1 MARKGQQ
8 YSASG
13 RLAAGA
19 VCVTLC
25 LLASHTAFVSG
36 PVSGPKSLR
45 GTPASSSPQFE
56 SWAAAGALQAGSE
69 TTGPSAV
76 APQFQAAALAA
87 VLALVAGLVPVSP
100 ARAEEAAA
108 PTAAPTEKVAEA
120 ANYVATKQRLDAA
133 KKEEAELKGQ
143 APEKEER
150 LKRQIEQ
157 MKKEEGGGEFVNRGR
172 ESKKENTKRRK
183 VKEVQEKKPGSG
195 FSFALPSLSLPSFSV
210 PEEKSGPVKKVFISP
225 ADELDEDELPL
236 SRENRPLLVL
246 ILLFPSA
253 VYIFFWVA
261 GSLDII

>member
-25 LLASHTAFVSG
+25 LLAAHTAFISG

-69 TTGPSAV
+69 TTGRSAV

-100 ARAEEAAA
+100 ARAQEAAA
-108 PTAAPTEKVAEA
+108 PVAEKVTEA
-120 ANYVATKQRLDAA
+120 SNYVATKQKLDAA
-133 KKEEAELKGQ
+133 KKEETELKSQ

-157 MKKEEGGGEFVNRGR
+157 MKKEEGGDTNFAVNRGR

-210 PEEKSGPVKKVFISP
+210 PEDTSGPVKKKVFISP

>member
-1 MARKGQQ
+1 MAPKGQQ

-19 VCVTLC
+19 VCATLF
-25 LLASHTAFVSG
+25 LKAAHTAFVSG

-45 GTPASSSPQFE
+45 GTQASSSPQFE

-69 TTGPSAV
+69 TTGRPAV

-87 VLALVAGLVPVSP
+87 CLALVAGLVPLSP
-100 ARAEEAAA
+100 ARAEESAA
-108 PTAAPTEKVAEA
+108 PAAVEKVAEA
-120 ANYVATKQRLDAA
+120 ANYVATKARLDAA
-133 KKEEAELKGQ
+133 KKEEADLKGQ

-150 LKRQIEQ
+150 LQRQIAQ
-157 MKKEEGGGEFVNRGR
+157 MKKEENGGEFAVNRGR

-183 VKEVQEKKPGSG
+183 VKEIQEKKPNTG

-210 PEEKSGPVKKVFISP
+210 PEDTSAPLKKKVFISP